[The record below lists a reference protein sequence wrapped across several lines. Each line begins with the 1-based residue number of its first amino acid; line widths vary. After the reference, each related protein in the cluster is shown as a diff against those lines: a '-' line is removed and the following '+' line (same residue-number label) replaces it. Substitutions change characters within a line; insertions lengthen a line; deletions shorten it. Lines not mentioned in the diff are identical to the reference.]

1 MALYNLQGQSEMTEK
16 RKRGRPAG
24 NPNNKKVGVCVCL
37 TIEQREKMRS
47 LGGSSWVQEQID
59 KAKQP

>member
-1 MALYNLQGQSEMTEK
+1 MTEK
-16 RKRGRPAG
+16 PKRGRPAG

-47 LGGSSWVQEQID
+47 LGGSSWVQAQIE
-59 KAKQP
+59 KAKQT

>member
-1 MALYNLQGQSEMTEK
+1 MTEK